1 MKRHCAELI
10 IIPPIAY
17 LTAST
22 NARSTRACIARRIYP
37 ISAYS
42 CQSASRVRLPPPR
55 SPGAN
60 CPRISVEYIESNR
73 GAIIPGRDTPRK
85 RATSPSPCCR
95 TRVHARA
102 GLFYLD
108 AFPQLARSISHT
120 QITHVPSPPSV
131 PVIYVPV
138 PGCHR
143 SRSPR

>member
-22 NARSTRACIARRIYP
+22 NARSTRACGIARRIYP

-42 CQSASRVRLPPPR
+42 CQSASRVRLPR
-55 SPGAN
+55 SPRAN
-60 CPRISVEYIESNR
+60 CPRTSVEYIER
-73 GAIIPGRDTPRK
+73 TGARLSPGGIHLKNGRR
-85 RATSPSPCCR
+85 RR
-95 TRVHARA
+95 RVVERVHARAA